1 MTQADSTLERDF
13 SVQLPGTQEAAL
25 DQDAEWCIVRQAGTK
40 RRIRF
45 HDYHE
50 IYALPGLYERLFYDE
65 LKCTSPTVVREQVAR
80 AVEKRGDDPTTLKV
94 LDVGAGNGM
103 VGEELA
109 TLKVDTLVGVDIIQ
123 EAADATERDRPGIYD
138 SYRVV
143 DLTDLPTDDDRYF
156 RAASFNALTT
166 VAALGF
172 GDIPPNAF
180 AQAYNY
186 IDTGGLV
193 AFTIKEDFVTDRDP
207 TGFNLLIQR
216 MLDEGIVTRIVP
228 EERYRHRLSVSGT
241 PLYYLVFV
249 VEKLADI
256 PADWLT

>member
-1 MTQADSTLERDF
+1 MTAADPTLERDF
-13 SVQLPGTQEAAL
+13 SVHLPASGTRL
-25 DQDAEWCIVRQAGTK
+25 DQDAEWCIVRHGDTQ

-65 LKCTSPTVVREQVAR
+65 LKCTSPRVVREQIAR
-80 AVEKRGDDPTTLKV
+80 AVEQRGDDPTKLRV

-109 TLKVDTLVGVDIIQ
+109 RLNVDTLVGVDIIQ
-123 EAADATERDRPGIYD
+123 EAADAAERDRPGIYD
-138 SYRVV
+138 AYRVV
-143 DLTDLPTDDDRYF
+143 DLTDVPPDVDRFF
-156 RAASFNALTT
+156 RKAEFTMLTT

-172 GDIPPNAF
+172 GDIPPAAF

-186 IDTGGLV
+186 IRPGGLV

-207 TGFNLLIQR
+207 TGFNLLIRR
-216 MLDEGIVTRIVP
+216 MLAEGTVTRVIP
-228 EERYRHRLSVSGT
+228 EHRYRHRLSVSGT

-249 VEKLADI
+249 VEKGADI
-256 PADWLT
+256 PDSWLT